1 MAKLSA
7 TDKRQGSVLAFS
19 AGQFVTQVLNGR
31 GFRRLHADIAID
43 GRAGFNFQCGGLDLA

>member
-1 MAKLSA
+1 MAKLPA